1 MSSESSQKWLERN
14 RPPRVQISYEV
25 ETGGASK
32 KRELP
37 MVVGILADLG
47 GDAGK
52 YIERRFIEIDRDN
65 FDKVMKKTGPTLA
78 IKGIEGLSGDVTF
91 EKLEDF
97 EPDQLVLKVEG
108 LKDLFEQRAAL
119 RDLMAKIDGNA
130 LLGTTLSQAVTQD
143 QTFAKWGVKLEDKPV
158 PEVKKDLAALDAAAI
173 KALPADTFAAF
184 TDAELKQL
192 TPEQLAGVTEE
203 QAKALKERKPFSA
216 EQIAALPSELQ
227 ALFKAD

>member
-47 GDAGK
+47 GHAGGFV
-52 YIERRFIEIDRDN
+52 ERRFIEIDRDN
-65 FDKVMKKTGPTLA
+65 FDKVMKKTAPTLT

-91 EKLEDF
+91 EKLDDF
-97 EPDQLVLKVEG
+97 EPDQLVLKVKG
-108 LKDLFEQRAAL
+108 LKDLFKQRAAL
-119 RDLMAKIDGNA
+119 RDLMAKIDGNV
-130 LLGTTLSQAVTQD
+130 LLGTTLSEAVKDNETI
-143 QTFAKWGVKLEDKPV
+143 ARWGVKVDDTPA
-158 PEVKKDLAALDAAAI
+158 PEKKALATLDAAAI
-173 KALPADTFAAF
+173 KALPAEAFAAY
-184 TDAELKQL
+184 TDAELGALTVAQL
-192 TPEQLAGVTEE
+192 EGVTEE
-203 QAKALKERKPFSA
+203 QAKALQERKPFSA
-216 EQIAALPSELQ
+216 DQIAALPTELQ

>member
-47 GDAGK
+47 GKAGGFV
-52 YIERRFIEIDRDN
+52 ERRFIDIDRDN
-65 FDKVMKKTGPTLA
+65 FDKVMKKTAPTLT

-108 LKDLFEQRAAL
+108 LKDLFKQRAAL
-119 RDLMAKIDGNA
+119 RDLMAKIDGNV
-130 LLGTTLSQAVTQD
+130 LLGTTLSEAVKDNETI
-143 QTFAKWGVKLEDKPV
+143 ARWGVKVDDTPA
-158 PEVKKDLAALDAAAI
+158 PEKKALATLDAAAI
-173 KALPADTFAAF
+173 KALPAETFAAY
-184 TDAELKQL
+184 TDAELGALTVAQL
-192 TPEQLAGVTEE
+192 EGVTEE
-203 QAKALKERKPFSA
+203 QAKALQERKPFSA
-216 EQIAALPSELQ
+216 DQIAALPTELQ